1 MQNINSGELN
11 AFQAFLPKQKNSKKK
26 TGAVCA
32 VSYTRVSSRE
42 QFKTNGSLESQ
53 EKVVNRLAE
62 QMSVPVLA
70 RFGGTY
76 ESAKSEERKEFQRML
91 EFISRSKEN
100 IRYIFVS
107 DTDRFSRT
115 GPNAIYLAEKLR
127 EKGIQVVSASSPLDT
142 STSIGAFQQNIQL
155 LFSHFDN
162 QLRREKTIRGMKQ
175 KFEKG
180 YYIGALPTGY
190 ERQLVGGVQQ
200 IVINREG
207 AAIKKA
213 FAWKANQGLRTSEI
227 ALRLKKLGYK
237 IPEKQLSAIFRN
249 VFYCGLLSNK
259 MLEGRIVEG
268 KNWEPLVSRET
279 FLKAN
284 SVLKQ
289 YHIPHDHHKEDAHV
303 PLRRFVACE
312 KCGTMWTGYI
322 VKKKGLYYYKC
333 NKKGCKC
340 NLSASKMHEQ
350 FKQLL
355 QRFEISPEIIAP
367 LKDQLLLTFEQMNQ
381 DLFARKVETE
391 NQRKELSDKLMKA
404 EERFIEG
411 DIDRESFLRYKEKI
425 QQQLAGIT
433 ADLEQ
438 PDFPLSNQKKFVDFA
453 LKLCQD
459 LSQIWVSGDLAQ
471 KQKFQKMIFPD
482 GLTYDR
488 QNSTYRTGRVNTLIA
503 QIASLARVSAEN
515 KTENSHH
522 FVENSPRVA
531 PSKLSICL
539 VVLRS
544 TRGSHRAIAWLPSL
558 PKIQLNPTSQTA

>member
-1 MQNINSGELN
+1 MDKINSDDLS
-11 AFQAFLPKQKNSKKK
+11 AFQSFLPKVKASKKK
-26 TGAVCA
+26 AGAACA

-53 EKVVNRLAE
+53 EKVVNRLSE
-62 QMSVPVLA
+62 QMSIPVLD

-100 IRYIFVS
+100 IRYIFVA

-190 ERQLVGGVQQ
+190 ERQLVNGAKQ
-200 IVINREG
+200 IVINRDG
-207 AAIKKA
+207 VAIKKA
-213 FAWKANQGLRTSEI
+213 FAWKANQGLRTIEI
-227 ALRLKKLGYK
+227 VGRLSKLGFN
-237 IPEKQLSAIFRN
+237 ISEKLLSAIFRN

-284 SVLKQ
+284 SVLKE
-289 YHIPHDHHKEDAHV
+289 YHVPHDHHKEDAHV

-333 NKKGCKC
+333 NQKGCRC

-355 QRFEISPEIIAP
+355 QRFEISPEMIAP

-381 DLFARKVETE
+381 DLFARNVEIE
-391 NQRKELSDKLMKA
+391 NRRNELKDKLAKA
-404 EERFIEG
+404 EDRFIEG
-411 DIDRESFLRYKEKI
+411 DIERESFQRYKEKI
-425 QQQLAGIT
+425 QQQLAEIIT
-433 ADLEQ
+433 NKEQ
-438 PDFPLSNQKKFVDFA
+438 LAFPLSNQKKLVDFA

-471 KQKFQKMIFPD
+471 KQKFQKMMFPD

-488 QNSTYRTGRVNTLIA
+488 RNSIYRTGRANSLIA
-503 QIASLARVSAEN
+503 QIASLARVSEEN
-515 KTENSHH
+515 ETENSQQND
-522 FVENSPRVA
+522 ENSPRVA
-531 PSKLSICL
+531 PSKLLIY
-539 VVLRS
+539 VVALRS
-544 TRGSHRAIAWLPSL
+544 P
-558 PKIQLNPTSQTA
+558 